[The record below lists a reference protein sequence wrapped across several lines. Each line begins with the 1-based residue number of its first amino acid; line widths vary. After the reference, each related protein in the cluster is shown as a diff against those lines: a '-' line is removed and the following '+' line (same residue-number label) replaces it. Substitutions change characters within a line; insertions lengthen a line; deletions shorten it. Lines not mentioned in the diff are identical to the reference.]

1 MKRHGNLWPELVD
14 FRNLLNA
21 ARNAARGKR
30 RSANVARFGFDLENR
45 LIRLHDELASHTY
58 QPGAYRTF
66 EIFEPKRRMISA
78 APFRDRVVH
87 HALCNVLEPIF
98 ERTFVF
104 DSYAC
109 RKGKGT
115 HAAVDRFQHFARR
128 SRYVLKCDLRK
139 FFPSV
144 DHDALKQVV
153 VHKIKDRDVLRLVNR
168 IIDASNA
175 QEPVDSWFPG
185 DDLVTASERRRGIPI
200 GNQTSQFFANVLLNP
215 FDHFVTEQLGGSGY
229 VRYVDDFAI
238 FGDDKS
244 QLADMRDRC
253 REHLARYRLR
263 LHPAKSIISRTVE
276 GTRFLGF
283 RVFPTHRL
291 LPRENLIRLRRRL
304 RAMQA
309 GFANGEVD
317 LASIRRRLVS
327 WLGHARHANTARLQA
342 DVFGSTIF
350 SRTTVEQ

>member
-1 MKRHGNLWPELVD
+1 MG
-14 FRNLLNA
+14 FRNLLRA

-30 RSANVARFGFDLENR
+30 HSANVVRFGFDLENQLVR
-45 LIRLHDELASHTY
+45 LQDELVSQTY

-66 EIFEPKRRMISA
+66 EIFEPKRRLISA

-98 ERTFVF
+98 ERTFVY

-128 SRYVLKCDLRK
+128 HRYVLKCDLRK

-144 DHDALKQVV
+144 DHEILKQVV
-153 VHKIKDRDVLRLVNR
+153 ARKIKDRDVLWLVHR
-168 IIDASNA
+168 IIDSSNT
-175 QEPVDSWFPG
+175 QEPVDCWFPG
-185 DDLVTASERRRGIPI
+185 DDLWTPCERRRGIPI

-244 QLADMRDRC
+244 QLSDIRDRC
-253 REHLARYRLR
+253 REHLASYRLR
-263 LHPAKSIISRTVE
+263 LHPDKSVISRTVD
-276 GTRFLGF
+276 GARFLGF

-291 LPRENLIRLRRRL
+291 LPRENLVRFRQRL

-309 GFANGEVD
+309 GFANGDVD

-327 WLGHARHANTARLQA
+327 WVGHAMHADSSRLQA
-342 DVFGSTIF
+342 DILHSTIF
-350 SRTTVEQ
+350 TRTMVEQ